1 MWIWILGILGY
12 LFIGGLITRLMLTP
26 EVKSEVES
34 DEILV
39 LIFFW
44 PIIALLFILTIVPIA
59 IVKKLKS

>member
-44 PIIALLFILTIVPIA
+44 PIIALLFILTIAPIA